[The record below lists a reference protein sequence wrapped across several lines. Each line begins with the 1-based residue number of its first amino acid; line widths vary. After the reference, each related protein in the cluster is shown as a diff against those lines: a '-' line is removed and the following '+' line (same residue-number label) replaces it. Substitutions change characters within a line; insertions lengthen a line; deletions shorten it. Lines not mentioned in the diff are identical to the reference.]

1 MELARFGE
9 TSDEDVGGRKGRLIC
24 EREKQTVPLM
34 AARAGAGDQGE
45 SLFLNAC
52 PLHITS
58 QA

>member
-1 MELARFGE
+1 MKMSGGE
-9 TSDEDVGGRKGRLIC
+9 RGASSV
-24 EREKQTVPLM
+24 REKNKVPLM

-52 PLHITS
+52 PLHMTS